1 MTGTITVYWVL
12 GASNVMTE
20 THGRWLP
27 LPERDTNM
35 EQRGLYRVIT
45 VDPEKATIEI
55 DELVVA
61 NDEASAKL
69 KVLRDAVGDF
79 DDFDIIVIRLGNVR
93 PKRRP
98 QEVKIIDK

>member
-1 MTGTITVYWVL
+1 MTGTIMVYWPP
-12 GASNVMTE
+12 GASNVTTE
-20 THGRWLP
+20 SHGRWLP
-27 LPERDTNM
+27 PLERNRNM

-61 NDEASAKL
+61 NDEVSAKL
-69 KVLRDAVGDF
+69 KVLQDAVGDF
-79 DDFDIIVIRLGNVR
+79 DDFDIIVVKLGNVR

-98 QEVKIIDK
+98 

>member
-1 MTGTITVYWVL
+1 MTGNIMVYWSPGVL
-12 GASNVMTE
+12 NVTTE
-20 THGRWLP
+20 GHGQWLSP
-27 LPERDTNM
+27 PERNM

-45 VDPEKATIEI
+45 VDPEKATVEI

-61 NDEASAKL
+61 NDEVGAKL
-69 KVLRDAVGDF
+69 KVLQDAVGDF

-98 QEVKIIDK
+98 